1 MIHVR
6 KINMNVLK
14 KLKKLEAIN
23 RYGLFKEQN

>member
-14 KLKKLEAIN
+14 NLKKLEAIN